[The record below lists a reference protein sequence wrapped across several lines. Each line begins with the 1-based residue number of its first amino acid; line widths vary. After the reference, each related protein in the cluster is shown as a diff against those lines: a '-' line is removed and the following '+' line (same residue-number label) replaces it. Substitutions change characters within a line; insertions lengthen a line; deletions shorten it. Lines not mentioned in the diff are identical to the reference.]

1 MGVRVGQTLA
11 EARALCPELVHAD
24 HEPHKDRQALE
35 VLARWMLRYSPAVQC
50 ADDLPA
56 IFIDLGGCERLFG
69 GLGKLARRIE
79 SALKR
84 MGVHATLAIAPTPGA
99 AWALASSGVGG
110 KIIRPKDL
118 AVALAMLPVRS
129 LRLPLEIAE
138 DLFHLGV
145 ETIGQLMQL
154 PREAIPARF
163 GVQLLLRLNQAMG
176 NVPELIVPLTEDSPI
191 EAGMEFDGAID
202 SLETIWLVF
211 KDLIARIVGQLA
223 KRGRG
228 ARQIQFDLFRSDGV
242 PVSRRILL
250 SRPSRDPVNLFNLMR
265 CGLEGMG
272 RQSDEATKRRSDGG
286 EGRRHGGTKARSA
299 TTDFTSVAPAGFVT
313 IELKV
318 LVHEPV
324 SEEQISL
331 LEQEEHNAQRELDRL
346 IERLLLRL
354 GEEAVLRP
362 IAMES
367 YVPERAVGYGSSQ
380 NVEVKMQKS
389 KVREPSAFHNSAFS
403 IQNSAFPR
411 PLHLLP
417 RPVELRVMV
426 SPSDDRDG
434 RPIAVTEE
442 GRTRRI
448 VHAMGP
454 ERIAGQWWQGHDKTR
469 DYFEIEDETGRRSWV
484 FRVRETSRWFRHG
497 EFE

>member
-1 MGVRVGQTLA
+1 MGVRAGQTLA

-24 HEPHKDRQALE
+24 HEPCKDRQALE

-50 ADDLPA
+50 ADNLPA

-84 MGVHATLAIAPTPGA
+84 MGLHATLAIAPTPGA

-118 AVALAMLPVRS
+118 AAALAMLPARS
-129 LRLPLEIAE
+129 LRLPDEIAE

-163 GVQLLLRLNQAMG
+163 GLQLLLRLDQAMG
-176 NVPELIVPLTEDSPI
+176 NVPELIIPLAEDPPI
-191 EAGMEFDGAID
+191 EAGIEFDGAID

-223 KRGRG
+223 QRGRG
-228 ARQIQFDLFRSDGV
+228 ARQIQFDLFRSDG
-242 PVSRRILL
+242 PPASRRILL

-272 RQSDEATKRRSDGG
+272 GG
-286 EGRRHGGTKARSA
+286 EIARSHKGTKARSA
-299 TTDFTSVAPAGFVT
+299 PTDFISVAPAGFVK

-362 IAMES
+362 VAVES
-367 YVPERAVGYGSSQ
+367 YVPERAVEYVGAAERRRALTPTLSRSTGRGR
-380 NVEVKMQKS
+380 NDAL
-389 KVREPSAFHNSAFS
+389 AFR
-403 IQNSAFPR
+403 IQHSEFR
-411 PLHLLP
+411 PLHLLT

-434 RPIAVTEE
+434 WPIAVTEE

-448 VHAMGP
+448 VHAVGP
-454 ERIAGQWWQGHDKTR
+454 ERLAGQWWQGHDKTR
-469 DYFEIEDETGRRSWV
+469 DYFEIEDESGRRSWV

-497 EFE
+497 EYE